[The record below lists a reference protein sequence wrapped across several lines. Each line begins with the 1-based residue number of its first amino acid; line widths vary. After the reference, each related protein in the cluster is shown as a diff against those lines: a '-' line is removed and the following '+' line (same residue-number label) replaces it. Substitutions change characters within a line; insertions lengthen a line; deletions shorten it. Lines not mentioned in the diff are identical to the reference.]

1 MEPES
6 NGTTYNYKELFMGSD
21 SWKIFDVAW
30 LLVTS
35 LITFGI
41 IMGNFIT
48 VIVLTRNRRL
58 RCRKNALVGSLAVS
72 DLCVGINHVIYM
84 TLYCLSNPTKKW
96 NIGFILF
103 ITNLSISLLH
113 MVFIGLER
121 FIAVVKPLHFRS
133 LVSNKVTI
141 VIVFICWA
149 IPIATL
155 FPVYVMNMKDPHVD
169 NGLYIGD
176 RIHFIITIVSYIF
189 ILMTFN
195 VFYNVIYF
203 IAKAETKKI
212 QQFRLDFPIQE
223 SVSATTSETQEQ
235 NPTSAMN
242 NVKQHH
248 RTVLK
253 GYRMAMVIKV
263 SYLFLSLP
271 ITIHASLIMY
281 GLTPTFTTAVFEV
294 IGQDLVLFNSA
305 VNILL
310 YAFINTE
317 FRAAFMNIFCN
328 KCNRNSVTDT
338 GSIRP
343 ATCI

>member
-1 MEPES
+1 MESES
-6 NGTTYNYKELFMGSD
+6 NRTTYNYKELFMGSD
-21 SWKIFDVAW
+21 SWKIFDIAW

-41 IMGNFIT
+41 ITGNFIT
-48 VIVLTRNRRL
+48 VLVLTRNHRL

-72 DLCVGINHVIYM
+72 DLCVGINHAIYM
-84 TLYCLSNPTKKW
+84 TLYFMSNPTKKW

-103 ITNLSISLLH
+103 TTNLSVSLLH
-113 MVFIGLER
+113 IICIGLER

-133 LVSNKVTI
+133 LVSNKVTLGMI
-141 VIVFICWA
+141 IICWL
-149 IPIATL
+149 IPITTL
-155 FPVYVMNMKDPHVD
+155 LPVYVVVMKDPQLEK
-169 NGLYIGD
+169 GLYVGD
-176 RIHFIITIVSYIF
+176 RIHFIITIISYIF
-189 ILMTFN
+189 VLMTFN
-195 VFYNVIYF
+195 VFYNVMYF

-223 SVSATTSETQEQ
+223 SVSATTSDTQEQ
-235 NPTSAMN
+235 NPTSTRN

-253 GYRMAMVIKV
+253 GYKMAMVIKT
-263 SYLFLSLP
+263 SYILLCLP

-281 GLTPTFTTAVFEV
+281 GLTPTFTTAIFEV
-294 IGQDLVLFNSA
+294 IGQDSLLANSG

-317 FRAAFMNIFCN
+317 FRAAFMNIFC
-328 KCNRNSVTDT
+328 KCNRNSVTHT
-338 GSIRP
+338 GS
-343 ATCI
+343 